1 VARAAFDHG
10 SPYASGRRF
19 TMKNKPKKEAK
30 KQPKKK
36 GK

>member
-10 SPYASGRRF
+10 SPQVSGRRF
-19 TMKNKPKKEAK
+19 TMKKPKKAAK